1 MLILA
6 ARLGSAEVVGDLAVA
21 MAICSPIMVI
31 VGLQQRVVYVTD
43 VERRFGWRTHVR
55 LRRWAA
61 LVGVLVA
68 ASIAATPWIHISVG
82 AVFAIALAK
91 AGDLS
96 SDLHHATFQT
106 RGAMRLYARSVSIR
120 AVVGLAALGVALHFA
135 GSLALGLVAM
145 AAVSW
150 AVALGHDAPLSKSLR
165 SPAAGR
171 DGALALLWAAA
182 PLGVVTFIDSV
193 TQHAVRL
200 QVDGLLGTTALGH
213 YAVMSYVV
221 IAGGAVVFSLGTP
234 LLRPMAE
241 QYASGRTAD
250 FVRTVFRLAG
260 LGALLGLAGVAFAV
274 VFGEGFLDFVF
285 GDAFVA
291 HADVF
296 PWVMAAGALHFVLNA
311 LMHAVNAAQ
320 RRRAQPWIYA
330 AALVLTLLAGWAWIP
345 SSGLQGAAQASALGW
360 LVAVVIA
367 AVVLGRALQR
377 RAT

>member
-1 MLILA
+1 MAPRRNRSISGPIIYGSASVALTVALLVGWIYVILKNQEFTQQWVANFWLLVGGIVSLVAITTVLILFSVFL
-6 ARLGSAEVVGDLAVA
+6 ARQILEN
-21 MAICSPIMVI
+21 
-31 VGLQQRVVYVTD
+31 
-43 VERRFGWRTHVR
+43 RR
-55 LRRWAA
+55 
-61 LVGVLVA
+61 
-68 ASIAATPWIHISVG
+68 
-82 AVFAIALAK
+82 
-91 AGDLS
+91 
-96 SDLHHATFQT
+96 Q
-106 RGAMRLYARSVSIR
+106 
-120 AVVGLAALGVALHFA
+120 
-135 GSLALGLVAM
+135 
-145 AAVSW
+145 
-150 AVALGHDAPLSKSLR
+150 
-165 SPAAGR
+165 
-171 DGALALLWAAA
+171 
-182 PLGVVTFIDSV
+182 VTFIDSV

-320 RRRAQPWIYA
+320 RRRAQPWIYV

-345 SSGLQGAAQASALGW
+345 SGGLQGAAQASALGW
-360 LVAVVIA
+360 LAAVDIA
-367 AVVLGRALQR
+367 ACVLGRALQR
-377 RAT
+377 RAG